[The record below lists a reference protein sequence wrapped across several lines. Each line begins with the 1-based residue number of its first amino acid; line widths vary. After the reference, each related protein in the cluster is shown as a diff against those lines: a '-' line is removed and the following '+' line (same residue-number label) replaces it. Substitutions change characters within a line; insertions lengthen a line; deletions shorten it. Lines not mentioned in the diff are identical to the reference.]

1 MVKPVRD
8 FVQHG
13 DVLASLEKANMQNR
27 KVDTQNLLDRLSV
40 LIGQHRRLALEVE
53 QNEGHTDLALHRL
66 KKEKLLAKDR
76 IAMLQSQLGLDRY
89 A

>member
-13 DVLASLEKANMQNR
+13 AVLASLEKADMQNR

-40 LIGQHRRLALEVE
+40 LIAQHRRLALEIE
-53 QNEGHTDLALHRL
+53 QNEGCSDLVLHRL

-76 IAMLQSQLGLDRY
+76 IATLQSQLGLDKY